1 MDYSIEELTTV
12 EQCDAMLAVVALD
25 RSTKSVEKNNVFK
38 KHSVAVKDGP
48 TIETDI
54 IAANDNITGLE
65 GMIAG
70 MPEGSA
76 KEARKAERDKA
87 ILDLNLLLK
96 TRTNYGVLSKL
107 KYEYTINTIDKSLAE
122 IDLFIVA
129 VNAKKALL

>member
-1 MDYSIEELTTV
+1 MEYSIAELTTV

-25 RSTKSVEKNNVFK
+25 RSSKSVEKNNVDK

-54 IAANDNITGLE
+54 VAANDNITGLE

-70 MPEGSA
+70 MPEGPA
-76 KEARKAERDKA
+76 KEARKAELDKVV
-87 ILDLNLLLK
+87 LDLNMLLK
-96 TRTNYGVLSKL
+96 TRANYGVLSKL
-107 KYEYTINTIDKSLAE
+107 KYEYNFNALEKSMQE
-122 IDLFIVA
+122 IDVFIAA